1 MGELLALTSALCFGI
16 THFANGLLSRTK
28 PGMTVSL
35 HAQLGGT
42 AVAVPVAFFAG
53 GSGDGL
59 GWGALSGIGTGV
71 GVAFLYR
78 AIGRGAM
85 SVVVPISDLGAVAI
99 PVLAGVVL
107 LGERFSLT
115 AGAGVVCALVAV
127 WLVSRTGPAERG
139 IPPGFLDAVIA
150 GIGFAVQFLAMAR
163 VPADAGLWPIAVSR
177 ISSVVV
183 IAVLLLGTGHTL
195 RMLPRPA
202 LLAGAAGVLGSVA
215 LLLYWY
221 ATQQQLVAMAT
232 VLSALYPAIPVVL
245 AMVFLGERVNRTQTA
260 GLLGAVAAIALITLG

>member
-1 MGELLALTSALCFGI
+1 MGELLALTSALCFGV
-16 THFANGLLSRTK
+16 THFANGLLSRAR
-28 PGMTVSL
+28 PGMTVSF

-42 AVAVPVAFFAG
+42 AVAVPAAFLAG
-53 GSGDGL
+53 GTGGGL
-59 GWGALSGIGTGV
+59 GYGLLSGIGTGV

-107 LGERFSLT
+107 LGERFSLI
-115 AGAGVVCALVAV
+115 AGAGVVCALAAV
-127 WLVSRTGPAERG
+127 WLVSRTGRAERKP
-139 IPPGFLDAVIA
+139 PPGFVDAVIA

-163 VPADAGLWPIAVSR
+163 VPADAGLWPIAASR
-177 ISSVVV
+177 VSSVVV
-183 IAVLLLGTGHTL
+183 IAVLLLGTRQPL
-195 RMLPRPA
+195 RIPPRPA
-202 LLAGAAGVLGSVA
+202 VSAGAAGVLGSIA

-221 ATQQQLVAMAT
+221 ATQQQLVSMAT

-245 AMVFLGERVNRTQTA
+245 AMLFLGERVNRTQTA
-260 GLLGAVAAIALITLG
+260 GLLGAVAAIVLITLG